1 MTSIRSFFL
10 KRYLHSAQKAIL
22 RRKYHEDLQKLR
34 KGFEMLANKHPLP
47 KHVYFKRIYI
57 QDIPA
62 AWIIPAKANK
72 EIVMLYLHGG
82 GYAVGSV
89 NTHKALVSKI
99 AKKAGVV
106 ALAID
111 YRLAPEH
118 PFPAAIDDAISAYDY
133 LLEQNYLPQNIFI
146 AGDSAGGGLTIAT
159 LIALKEMGRPMPAT
173 AVCLSP
179 WTDLAVTGTSVT
191 EKAHLDPMIV
201 GYLLSEWA
209 ARYAGETPTNH
220 PLISPLYAN
229 LSGLPPMLI
238 QVGTD
243 EVILDDSTRFAQKA
257 REQGTDVTLD
267 VWDGMIHVWQY
278 LWYVIPEA
286 NEAIKQIAAYVNAK
300 INRTTIESSVTHP
313 ISQ

>member
-1 MTSIRSFFL
+1 MASIRSFFV
-10 KRYLHSAQKAIL
+10 KQYMRSAREALLGRKHHENIPKL
-22 RRKYHEDLQKLR
+22 RR
-34 KGFEMLANKHPLP
+34 GFDILANKHPLP
-47 KHVYFKRIYI
+47 KNVYFKRIYI
-57 QDIPA
+57 HDIPA
-62 AWIIPAKANK
+62 AWIIPAKANTD
-72 EIVMLYLHGG
+72 IVMLYLHGG

-89 NTHKALVSKI
+89 NTHKALISKI
-99 AKKAGVV
+99 AKKAGVA

-118 PFPAAIDDAISAYDY
+118 PFPAAIDDAISAYDF

-159 LIALKEMGRPMPAT
+159 LIALKELGRPMPAT

-179 WTDLAVTGTSVT
+179 WTDLAVTGASVT

-209 ARYAGETPTNH
+209 ARYAGDTPTNH

-243 EVILDDSTRFAQKA
+243 EVILDDSTRFAKKA

-286 NEAIKQIAAYVNAK
+286 NEAIKQIAAYVNTK
-300 INRTTIESSVTHP
+300 INRTTVESNITHP
-313 ISQ
+313 VSQ